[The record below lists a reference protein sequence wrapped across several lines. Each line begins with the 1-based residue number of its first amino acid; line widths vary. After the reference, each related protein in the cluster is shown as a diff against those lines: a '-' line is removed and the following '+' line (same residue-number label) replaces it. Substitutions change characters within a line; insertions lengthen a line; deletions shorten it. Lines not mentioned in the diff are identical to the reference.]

1 MNCRSSLSP
10 QDQLS
15 RVFKALSHPNRLAIY
30 LEVVNQSQPTV
41 KNCGLSQ
48 LMSTLGIGAPT
59 LSHHTRELVD
69 AGLIHIQ
76 RDGRVIRC
84 TVNEETRQQLAD
96 FFSYSLTSSLQ
107 GDHS

>member
-10 QDQLS
+10 QDQLA

-30 LEVVNQSQPTV
+30 LEIVNQSQPAL
-41 KNCGLSQ
+41 KSCGLSQ
-48 LMSTLGIGAPT
+48 LMSKLGIGAPT

-76 RDGRVIRC
+76 RDGRMIRC
-84 TVNEETRQQLAD
+84 TANEETRQQLAS
-96 FFSYSLTSSLQ
+96 FFSHSLSPSPQ